1 MRKSV
6 KDVEK
11 EIPNILIEIENGE
24 SLISACKKHD
34 ITKGSFLYR
43 VKQNKELYD
52 HYVRACETRGILI
65 GESIEQDMEDI
76 RNKKL
81 DPTAGRVIIDT
92 KKWLASKMFPRM
104 FGEKQAVEVTG
115 KDGGSISIT
124 QDVDMEKIKQ
134 LKEML
139 GA

>member
-11 EIPNILIEIENGE
+11 EIPNILAEIENGE
-24 SLISACKKHD
+24 SLIKACEKYD
-34 ITKGSFLYR
+34 ICKGSFLYR

-52 HYVRACETRGILI
+52 QYVRACETRGILI

-76 RNKKL
+76 RKKVL
-81 DPTAGRVIIDT
+81 DPTSGRVIIDT
-92 KKWLASKMFPRM
+92 KKWLASKMFPKM
-104 FGEKQAVEVTG
+104 FGDKQSVEVTG

-124 QDVDMEKIKQ
+124 QDVDIEKVKQ